1 MLIHIKRKFL
11 NIPLG
16 KKESIYSIPNINNGI
31 NQLFID
37 NLNEP
42 NKYQFR
48 KYFKEKLWRNNI
60 WIRLLI
66 DEETEFK
73 KTLLNFV
80 FAWIISRRML
90 KIDPEEYIDDLTE
103 YIDVKLN
110 KKIKKLI
117 DEDVNQKFD
126 NGSLINKI
134 LKEIKKNNVDLIS
147 CVIDCIKENIFDK
160 YLEKIFEFLEKCNFH
175 TSLIESDKDINN
187 KKTFR

>member
-1 MLIHIKRKFL
+1 
-11 NIPLG
+11 
-16 KKESIYSIPNINNGI
+16 
-31 NQLFID
+31 
-37 NLNEP
+37 
-42 NKYQFR
+42 
-48 KYFKEKLWRNNI
+48 
-60 WIRLLI
+60 
-66 DEETEFK
+66 
-73 KTLLNFV
+73 
-80 FAWIISRRML
+80 ML

-126 NGSLINKI
+126 DGSLINKI
-134 LKEIKKNNVDLIS
+134 LKVIKKNNVDLIS

-187 KKTFR
+187 KKKPSDKVLEKIKDNEETPEPQFRFR